1 MSRLVIGLTGN
12 IATGKSTVAGMLRA
26 LGANIIDADQL
37 ARQAVR
43 PGQPALAQ
51 IVETF
56 GHEMLLP
63 SGELDRT
70 KLGRLVFGDPD
81 KLRQLE
87 AIIHPVVREAIQQA
101 LDTQPDNSVVVLE
114 VIKLFESS
122 WARQCDQVWVTYCPP
137 DAQIARLVSTRG
149 LSVEEAR
156 LRVAAQPPQA
166 DKIAKADVLIDTS
179 QGLNYTRQQVFAA
192 WEAL

>member
-1 MSRLVIGLTGN
+1 LVIGLTGN
-12 IATGKSTVAGMLRA
+12 IATGKSTVAGILRA
-26 LGANIIDADQL
+26 LGATVIDADQL
-37 ARQAVR
+37 ARQVVQ

-56 GHEMLLP
+56 GHDVLLP
-63 SGELDRT
+63 SGALDRA
-70 KLGRLVFGDPD
+70 KLGRLVFSDPD
-81 KLRQLE
+81 KLRRLE
-87 AIIHPVVREAIQQA
+87 AIIHPAVGAAIQRA
-101 LDTQPDNSVVVLE
+101 LDEHPDHGVVVLE

-122 WARQCDQVWVTYCPP
+122 WARRCDQVWVTYCPP
-137 DAQIARLVSTRG
+137 DAQVARLVGTRG
-149 LSVEEAR
+149 LSIEEAR

-166 DKIAKADVLIDTS
+166 DKIARADVLIDTS